1 MKPIYEF
8 LDYREFLKEFYEE
21 KKAENFFFSFQH
33 MGQRVDMD
41 ASYLAKIVSA
51 QRHIPVKKIPA
62 FLKLCELTGSKADY
76 FETLVFFCRAKSD
89 KETKLHYENLI
100 KLRAVKGFTLTSI
113 QYKFYSKWYY
123 TAIRAMLG
131 LNDFSDEYEEIAR
144 KLDPPLRPLQVKQAI
159 TFMLR
164 SKIIEN
170 TDAGVLKPTYRH
182 ISSGKAS
189 DRQAIRT
196 FQKEMLTM
204 ASRSLEA
211 HPPEE
216 RDISTIT
223 VAINKNTMESVKK
236 IIEDCREAIRQCVD
250 MDKNPD
256 TIYQVNFQVY
266 PLSREGKE

>member
-8 LDYREFLKEFYEE
+8 LDYREYLKEYYEE

-62 FLKLCELTGSKADY
+62 FVKLCELAGSKAEY

-100 KLRAVKGFTLTSI
+100 RLRAVKGYTLTSI

-131 LNDFSDEYEEIAR
+131 LSDYTDEYEDIAKR
-144 KLDPPLRPLQVKQAI
+144 LDPPLRPLQVKQAV

-164 SKIIEN
+164 SKIITRDEN
-170 TDAGVLKPTYRH
+170 EILRPTNKH

-189 DRQAIRT
+189 DKQAIRT
-196 FQKEMLTM
+196 YQKEMMDM
-204 ASRSLEA
+204 AGRSLNA
-211 HPPEE
+211 HPKEI

-223 VAINKNTMESVKK
+223 VAINKTTITAVQK
-236 IIEDCREAIRQCVD
+236 IIEECREAIRQCVD
-250 MDKNPD
+250 MDKDPD

-266 PLSREGKE
+266 PLTKDAT